1 MSSRLQNQS
10 CRPSPVVWKKH
21 RSKWSQ
27 RLGSRFFGPLFENGL
42 LHFLGTN
49 SPHVRVHERRPKHE
63 KLKNVNPQQPSHPS
77 PPPFHGNTFFD
88 FPLLPHILVPPDWF
102 EISGF
107 FSRTDYNPSL
117 TPEKSHF
124 GICKKR
130 AQKVILTL
138 FDSQKEKNPPYS
150 PSE

>member
-63 KLKNVNPQQPSHPS
+63 KLKYVNPQQPSHTS
-77 PPPFHGNTFFD
+77 PPPFHGNASFQKIHQRPPFCTS
-88 FPLLPHILVPPDWF
+88 PDWLKLVGF
-102 EISGF
+102 LVGRTILRSEISAHVLLVLLF
-107 FSRTDYNPSL
+107 AWFACLNWPSGCHL
-117 TPEKSHF
+117 E
-124 GICKKR
+124 
-130 AQKVILTL
+130 V
-138 FDSQKEKNPPYS
+138 
-150 PSE
+150 